1 MVKFY
6 KLNDTIYTDN
16 KDYNNNKC
24 NCCKTKKNKYVV
36 IGNKKEIKE
45 FGFVCLIL
53 LLIMLSYGIYLSLYV
68 LKLIF
73 YDNFIYNILISL
85 HNSMYSWIS
94 YFVSLYKTRWIYNT
108 IYTFLFAYLIKRTY
122 KIKLPSIFPYI
133 SSMTKTNFCFLV
145 LLIPVSIGFNVLSIF
160 KLSDI
165 LFYFIFMTIFLSKR
179 YNKKLI

>member
-108 IYTFLFAYLIKRTY
+108 IYTFLFAYLIK
-122 KIKLPSIFPYI
+122 
-133 SSMTKTNFCFLV
+133 KTIVKYMLMRELNMLRE
-145 LLIPVSIGFNVLSIF
+145 
-160 KLSDI
+160 KI
-165 LFYFIFMTIFLSKR
+165 LFDSFTSFNEKKINKEYSK
-179 YNKKLI
+179 LE